1 MSSRWARFGV
11 LAIVVTLVVPA
22 TTFAG
27 DAFVKLGINLATSED
42 MADLGGIADRWFFS
56 GGTEWGWIEERG
68 FVGFDIQTAVHSMD
82 VTGGTIRTVPL
93 NLFGTVKWK
102 SPDQVIRPYA
112 GGGYGLMSYW
122 FRAEDTAG
130 NSFNEYLKGTGFE
143 FMGGVEFDR
152 KFVTEF
158 MGQRPLT
165 NTDELGDAWL
175 YSVLF
180 GYRF

>member
-1 MSSRWARFGV
+1 MSCRWAKLSV
-11 LAIVVTLVVPA
+11 LAIILTFVAPA
-22 TTFAG
+22 MTFAG
-27 DAFVKLGINLATSED
+27 DAFVKLGIN
-42 MADLGGIADRWFFS
+42 MNNDLGGFADRWFFS
-56 GGTEWGWIEERG
+56 GGTEWGWIEEVG

-102 SPDQVIRPYA
+102 SPDQAIRPYA
-112 GGGYGLMSYW
+112 GGGVGLMSEW
-122 FRAEDTAG
+122 VKVEDTSG
-130 NSFNEYLKGTGFE
+130 NSFQDYFTDTGFE

-158 MGQRPLT
+158 MGQRVFEGGAP
-165 NTDELGDAWL
+165 WL
-175 YSVLF
+175 WSVLF

>member
-11 LAIVVTLVVPA
+11 LAIVVTLVLPA

-27 DAFVKLGINLATSED
+27 DAFVKLGINLATSQD
-42 MADLGGIADRWFFS
+42 MADLGGFADRWFFS

-82 VTGGTIRTVPL
+82 FTGGTVRVVPF

-102 SPDQVIRPYA
+102 SAAQTVRPYA
-112 GGGYGLMSYW
+112 GGGVGLMSQW
-122 FRAEDTAG
+122 VKVEDTMG
-130 NSFNEYLKGTGFE
+130 NSAQDYFSDTGME

-158 MGQRPLT
+158 MGQKVFQDGAP
-165 NTDELGDAWL
+165 WL